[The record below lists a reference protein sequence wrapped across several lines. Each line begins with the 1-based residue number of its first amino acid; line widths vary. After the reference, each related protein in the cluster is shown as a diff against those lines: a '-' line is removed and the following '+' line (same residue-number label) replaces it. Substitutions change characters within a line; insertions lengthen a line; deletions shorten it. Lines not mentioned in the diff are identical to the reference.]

1 MKKLYISALCMLFG
15 TALTAQVNVTFKVD
29 VSVYTQNPD
38 VTIAEN
44 GFRVAGTFSS
54 NGGTVGGNAMS
65 DWAPVDDYS
74 AMTDEGNGVWSITV
88 EFPSSSVGSEL
99 LYKFVNGDWGS
110 NEGTEATSTIATD
123 GCGVDDGS
131 GNINRTLIIGDA
143 DETLE
148 FCWDA
153 CAACAVTS
161 IDETVASSTVQVA
174 PNPVIDNVRFNYSLE
189 SNSNVSLVVYN
200 SVGAQAM
207 VVEAGTRAAG
217 EHVVNASLS
226 ELSSGLYT
234 YVFQAGDV
242 QTTGKIIKQ

>member
-1 MKKLYISALCMLFG
+1 MKKLYISALCVLFG
-15 TALTAQVNVTFKVD
+15 TAMTAQVNVTFKVD
-29 VSVYTQNPD
+29 VSVYSQGEDIQETG
-38 VTIAEN
+38 I
-44 GFRVAGTFSS
+44 RVGGNFSS
-54 NGGTVGGNAMS
+54 NGGTVGGNAMVDWSPS
-65 DWAPVDDYS
+65 DANS
-74 AMTDEGNGVWSITV
+74 AMMDEGNGIWSITV

-99 LYKFVNGDWGS
+99 LYKFVNGDWGM
-110 NEGTEATSTIATD
+110 NEGTDAGSTIATD

-143 DETLE
+143 DETVE

-153 CAACAVTS
+153 CAPCSPNSIEEVANTTS
-161 IDETVASSTVQVA
+161 VQVA

-217 EHVVNASLS
+217 EHIVNASLS